1 MLRVLVLA
9 VCGGGLRLV
18 ECGEGLGVSR
28 VVRAGLGLG
37 LDVYIILFI
46 STVTVVLSLF
56 SID

>member
-28 VVRAGLGLG
+28 VVRAGLGL
-37 LDVYIILFI
+37 DVYIILFI

>member
-1 MLRVLVLA
+1 MRVLGLA
-9 VCGGGLRLV
+9 VCGEGPMVSHVVKARLY
-18 ECGEGLGVSR
+18 
-28 VVRAGLGLG
+28 LG